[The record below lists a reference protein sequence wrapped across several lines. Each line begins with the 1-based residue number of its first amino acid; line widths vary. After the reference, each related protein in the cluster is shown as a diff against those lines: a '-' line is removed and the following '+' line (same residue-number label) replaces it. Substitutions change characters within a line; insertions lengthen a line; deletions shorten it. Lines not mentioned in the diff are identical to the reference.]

1 MIKPRISLTNALHTV
16 SRLVVCFFMV
26 VLIVLV
32 VTGILAA
39 GLTHLRSCNNPT
51 TLPGSQTQIE
61 MIGRHPL
68 VFIENQGQWAETIEF
83 MARRSGMVT
92 YLQKD
97 ALTLRL
103 EGREPGQ
110 CAKGVAVHMAFE
122 GSLETAMLEG
132 ENQQSGVYNFFVSND
147 CSKWRSEVPGYSRV
161 TYYGLYEGIDLRVRE
176 QGGWLEY
183 DLLLAEDADLNQVVI
198 RCDGINELR
207 IDLDGSLIMITEFG
221 PIVQKPPTAWYESA
235 SGEQR
240 PVQCRFRKFDTYRYG
255 FEVPEADLGLAL
267 VIDPGLEW
275 STFLGAGP
283 NDHVLGC
290 ALTPTGDVV
299 VVGHTESVSFPT
311 TPGAYDTTF
320 NGFPNDGFI
329 SCLGVD
335 GDTLLW
341 STFLGGSGDDIL
353 LRLVLDDSDRATVVG
368 MTKSSDFP
376 TTPNAFDTIY
386 DGNWDAVI
394 ARLSADGSQ
403 LIYST
408 LLGSSGEEWAVT
420 IDVDNSGEVVVGGYT
435 GSSGFPI
442 TPGAYDTTYNGGIRD
457 AFVTR
462 LNADATGLVYS
473 TYLGGSNNEG
483 WQCEPPYHYMNV
495 CDMGLML
502 DGSGDVILSGETWS
516 SDFPTTPGAYDTSFN
531 GATDVFVTRLNADG
545 SSLVYSTFLGGSSYD
560 GTYGFAI
567 DEFGTPTMSGITE
580 SSNFPITPGAYDTAL
595 SGNSDAFMVQMNVTG
610 DSLLYSTFLGSPSI
624 TTTFFECA
632 NALILDDAGKVI
644 LTGQV
649 GPGFPTTPG
658 AFDTTFGGVLPY
670 EDAFLSR
677 ISPGGNGQ
685 ADLLYSTYLGGW
697 SYDLGMGLAFVAD
710 STVIVAGITRSND
723 FPITQGAYDTTYG
736 GQAEGDGF
744 ICRFGA
750 YVGIQEE
757 TSSKPQ
763 SSIMFSPVFPNP
775 SQDKFSFTIS
785 LQEATNVQVS
795 VFDITGRLIEII
807 INEHLS
813 AGIHSFTWNPKS
825 SEKKLA
831 SGVYFLKLQA
841 CDFSTTNKLLLI
853 R

>member
-1 MIKPRISLTNALHTV
+1 MKSKNTVTLLTRILLILVLLVGFIWFVSQGWFDKTLSDSEHPVALQN
-16 SRLVVCFFMV
+16 L
-26 VLIVLV
+26 
-32 VTGILAA
+32 GQ
-39 GLTHLRSCNNPT
+39 
-51 TLPGSQTQIE
+51 LPL
-61 MIGRHPL
+61 MF
-68 VFIENQGQWAETIEF
+68 VENQGQWNDEVVYR
-83 MARRSGMVT
+83 ARKQGMTAWLQRDGITFQFEKRNTQDQAQGVT
-92 YLQKD
+92 MQM
-97 ALTLRL
+97 T
-103 EGREPGQ
+103 
-110 CAKGVAVHMAFE
+110 FE
-122 GSLETAMLEG
+122 GASELVSVEGAGQQSRKHHYFIG
-132 ENQQSGVYNFFVSND
+132 ENRSHWYSAVSSYVQVMYKN
-147 CSKWRSEVPGYSRV
+147 
-161 TYYGLYEGIDLRVRE
+161 LYDDVDLCVRE
-176 QGGWLEY
+176 EAGWIEY
-183 DLLLAEDADLNQVVI
+183 DLLLAEDADLSQVII
-198 RCDGINELR
+198 RCDGINALR
-207 IDLDGSLIMITEFG
+207 IDSDGSLVMETEFG
-221 PIVQKPPTAWYESA
+221 PIRQKPPTAWYEFA

-240 PVQCRFRKFDTYRYG
+240 PVQCRFRRLDRYRYG
-255 FEVPEADLGLAL
+255 FEVPESDLGLAL

-283 NDHVLGC
+283 NDHVLSC
-290 ALTPTGDVV
+290 ALTSAGDVV

-320 NGFPNDGFI
+320 NGFPNDGFV
-329 SCLGVD
+329 SCLGSD

-353 LRLVLDDSDRATVVG
+353 LRLVLDDSNRATVVG
-368 MTKSSDFP
+368 MTKSSNFP

-386 DGNWDAVI
+386 SGDWDAVI

-403 LIYST
+403 LVYST
-408 LLGSSGEEWAVT
+408 LLGGSGEEWAVT
-420 IDVDNSGEVVVGGYT
+420 IDVDSLGEVVVGGYT
-435 GSSGFPI
+435 GSSDFPT
-442 TPGAYDTTYNGGIRD
+442 TPGAYDSTYNGGIRD
-457 AFVTR
+457 AFVIR

-516 SDFPTTPGAYDTSFN
+516 SDFPTTPGAYDMSFN
-531 GATDVFVTRLNADG
+531 GVTDVFVTRLNADG

-567 DEFGTPTMSGITE
+567 DEFGAPTISGITQ
-580 SSNFPITPGAYDTAL
+580 SNNFPFTPGADDTAL

-677 ISPGGNGQ
+677 ISPDGNGE
-685 ADLLYSTYLGGW
+685 ADLRYSTYLGGW
-697 SYDLGMGLAFVAD
+697 SYDLGWGLALVAD

-723 FPITQGAYDTTYG
+723 FPTTPGAYDTTYG

-750 YVGIQEE
+750 HVGIQEE
-757 TSSKPQ
+757 TASKPQ
-763 SSIMFSPVFPNP
+763 TSIILSPIFPNP

-785 LQEATNVQVS
+785 LQKATKVQVH
-795 VFDITGRLIEII
+795 VLDITGRLIATL

-813 AGIHSFTWNPKS
+813 AGIRSFTWNSKS
-825 SEKKLA
+825 SEKELA
-831 SGVYFLKLQA
+831 SGVYFVKFQA
-841 CDFSTTNKLLLI
+841 GDYNATEKLLLI